1 MLKIFLVEDE
11 ENIREI
17 VGYALTSS
25 GFHFEAFENAKL
37 LWERLEEEKPDL
49 FILDIMLEAES
60 GVDILKKL
68 RSVQVTENTPVIM
81 LTARGDEYDKLSCF
95 ELGIDDYIT
104 KPFSVL
110 ELVARVKAI
119 FKRYN
124 KMKKVITYDELQIN
138 MDERVVLVQNREVNL
153 TYKEFEILKYLLD
166 NLSNVVTREALLRS
180 VWGYDFEGESRTID
194 MHIKTLRKKL
204 GVYGDRIKTV
214 RGVGFK
220 ISE

>member
-138 MDERVVLVQNREVNL
+138 MDERVVLVQNKEVNL